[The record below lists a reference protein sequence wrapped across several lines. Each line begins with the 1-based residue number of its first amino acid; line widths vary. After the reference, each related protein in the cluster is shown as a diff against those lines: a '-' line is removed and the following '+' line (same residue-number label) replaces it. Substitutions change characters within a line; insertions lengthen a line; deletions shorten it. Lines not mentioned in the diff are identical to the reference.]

1 MNIYVETNFVLEL
14 VFQQEQFASCEQ
26 ILLLCEAGYAIL
38 IIAAYSIAEPNEK
51 LTRQARSRRELQRM
65 LNTELQQLA
74 RTAPYTS
81 RINSIQDIA
90 TLLVKSN
97 DEERQIFLN
106 YRVRLLN
113 STSII
118 PLTADIFQEAAT
130 YEVPYDLQPQ
140 DSIVYTSV
148 ITHLRQNQPQIACFL
163 NRNSKDFDSPNIVDE
178 LIDFNCR
185 MIARFDQGL
194 AFIQAQIAL

>member
-1 MNIYVETNFVLEL
+1 MQSPEVVL
-14 VFQQEQFASCEQ
+14 
-26 ILLLCEAGYAIL
+26 
-38 IIAAYSIAEPNEK
+38 IA
-51 LTRQARSRRELQRM
+51 RRLRE
-65 LNTELQQLA
+65 
-74 RTAPYTS
+74 Y
-81 RINSIQDIA
+81 
-90 TLLVKSN
+90 
-97 DEERQIFLN
+97 
-106 YRVRLLN
+106 
-113 STSII
+113 
-118 PLTADIFQEAAT
+118 
-130 YEVPYDLQPQ
+130 LQPQ